1 MLVGGACL
9 LRHRCGLELMLSRM
23 LQARQA
29 ARVRDKPGRESD
41 AERILAYNIGISL
54 HDTFFASKVYEL
66 AADSSPTVD
75 LCKPSE
81 KIWV

>member
-1 MLVGGACL
+1 MRVANDRKLRPDGNRGPDPNRLVSVL
-9 LRHRCGLELMLSRM
+9 LYRPHNIRNH
-23 LQARQA
+23 
-29 ARVRDKPGRESD
+29 K
-41 AERILAYNIGISL
+41 IIGISL